1 MVTSASPADG
11 TYAAIY
17 QAAIDVAHAAE
28 RAELSRAKSR
38 SRARTYS
45 RHGANDPSQ
54 YQEDADGSG
63 RHLERMTQSFH
74 SDLSTMSRTS
84 TDGGGETDHP
94 VRMSLSTHT
103 LRDTRGRTLRRTALA
118 TPPSEDGTVGNLPTS
133 RFIDGLPDVGGP
145 TEMRE
150 NRSKSRSLS
159 IVRGA
164 SQAGKSRGRKAAG
177 VAFMS
182 LALLL
187 RFRGEVSMTP
197 AARSGASG
205 RVLLATPVALSN
217 HGALLGALLGTDPDS
232 PRLPSEPPDIQRI
245 IGRISAWACTTL
257 YLTSRLPQIWK
268 NVGCTGCPK
277 VSTDRYQF
285 QRRSVEGLSILLF
298 LFAFIGNLTYVCSI
312 LLNPSGDADPAD
324 AGHYLLESLP
334 YVRFVAARGLS

>member
-38 SRARTYS
+38 SRARAYS
-45 RHGANDPSQ
+45 RRGMEDPHQ
-54 YQEDADGSG
+54 AREDGEGSG

-84 TDGGGETDHP
+84 TDGGGDTDHP

-133 RFIDGLPDVGGP
+133 RFIDALPDVGGP

-187 RFRGEVSMTP
+187 RFGGEVGMTRMN
-197 AARSGASG
+197 RSGPTG
-205 RVLLATPVALSN
+205 RVLRSTPTALSSQS
-217 HGALLGALLGTDPDS
+217 ALLGALLGTDPDS
-232 PRLPSEPPDIQRI
+232 PRLPSDPPDIQRI
-245 IGRISAWACTTL
+245 IGRISAWSCTTL

-268 NVGCTGCPK
+268 NV
-277 VSTDRYQF
+277 
-285 QRRSVEGLSILLF
+285 
-298 LFAFIGNLTYVCSI
+298 
-312 LLNPSGDADPAD
+312 SGPLA
-324 AGHYLLESLP
+324 
-334 YVRFVAARGLS
+334 AARPTLTLLSSSDDRSRASPSSSSSSPSSAT